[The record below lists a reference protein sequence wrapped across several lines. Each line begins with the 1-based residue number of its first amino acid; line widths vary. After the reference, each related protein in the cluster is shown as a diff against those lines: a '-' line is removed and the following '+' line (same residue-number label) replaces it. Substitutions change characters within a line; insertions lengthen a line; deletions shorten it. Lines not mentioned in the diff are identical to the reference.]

1 MGHRCAKC
9 NSDLLVTSKRR
20 GLREEILFVLGSD
33 LRRCSACD
41 ARQAYLGNLTFSLPK
56 VAVEA
61 TPNLHLVMFAIV
73 FGIIVCIGIAI
84 WTLKRFHRWPPF

>member
-1 MGHRCAKC
+1 MQRRCAKC

-20 GLREEILFVLGSD
+20 GLREELLFVLGSD

-41 ARQAYLGNLTFSLPK
+41 ARHAYLGNLTFSLPK
-56 VAVEA
+56 AAVDN
-61 TPNLHLVMFAIV
+61 PNLHLVMFAIV
-73 FGIIVCIGIAI
+73 FGIIVCIAIAI